1 MAVAGRVA
9 AAAAWCKRRGGSEC
23 HVVVAGRVAAA
34 GRKRWASAAAPL
46 CVIFRRIPAVPP
58 ARGLI
63 GSGRHC
69 LVASDARERNIVL
82 VTVSLFCDL
91 SMRCLPAFCRS
102 ASCSNSDVW
111 RGSSSSGRRRCQHR
125 IYCFRF
131 SDSIHSFDPHFVN
144 YIHIHLIWK
153 QHPPTRLILVPI
165 IFNASILLALRSV
178 NFPLWRAL
186 GSGLLVLV
194 CQFHHLAE
202 SEQRRLS
209 CCAGILV
216 SISFSMPSTTGW
228 PTFAIATI
236 FSRRGHRCR

>member
-1 MAVAGRVA
+1 M
-9 AAAAWCKRRGGSEC
+9 
-23 HVVVAGRVAAA
+23 VVAGRVAAA

-102 ASCSNSDVW
+102 ASCSPVLMSG
-111 RGSSSSGRRRCQHR
+111 GSSSSGRRRCQHR

-131 SDSIHSFDPHFVN
+131 SDDSIRFDSIDSIHSFDPHFVN

-228 PTFAIATI
+228 TTFAIATI

>member
-1 MAVAGRVA
+1 M
-9 AAAAWCKRRGGSEC
+9 
-23 HVVVAGRVAAA
+23 VVAGRVAAA

-91 SMRCLPAFCRS
+91 SMRCLPAFCLLPVLS
-102 ASCSNSDVW
+102 EHVW
-111 RGSSSSGRRRCQHR
+111 RQQQLWPSPVPAQNLLLP
-125 IYCFRF
+125 IFRF
-131 SDSIHSFDPHFVN
+131 DSNSIHSFDPHFVN

-165 IFNASILLALRSV
+165 ISNASILLALRSV

>member
-1 MAVAGRVA
+1 M
-9 AAAAWCKRRGGSEC
+9 
-23 HVVVAGRVAAA
+23 
-34 GRKRWASAAAPL
+34 SADA
-46 CVIFRRIPAVPP
+46 CVLPCVLPP
-58 ARGLI
+58 VLI
-63 GSGRHC
+63 LMSG
-69 LVASDARERNIVL
+69 
-82 VTVSLFCDL
+82 
-91 SMRCLPAFCRS
+91 
-102 ASCSNSDVW
+102 
-111 RGSSSSGRRRCQHR
+111 GSSSSGRRRCQHR

-131 SDSIHSFDPHFVN
+131 SDSIRFIHSIPTSSTRN
-144 YIHIHLIWK
+144 SYIHIHLIWK

>member
-1 MAVAGRVA
+1 M
-9 AAAAWCKRRGGSEC
+9 
-23 HVVVAGRVAAA
+23 VVAGRVAAA

-91 SMRCLPAFCRS
+91 SMRCLPAFLRS
-102 ASCSNSDVW
+102 AVLPPVLILMSGAAAAALAVAGASTEFTASDFPMI
-111 RGSSSSGRRRCQHR
+111 RL
-125 IYCFRF
+125 
-131 SDSIHSFDPHFVN
+131 IHSFDPHFVN

-165 IFNASILLALRSV
+165 ISNASILLALRSV

>member
-1 MAVAGRVA
+1 MQ
-9 AAAAWCKRRGGSEC
+9 
-23 HVVVAGRVAAA
+23 
-34 GRKRWASAAAPL
+34 
-46 CVIFRRIPAVPP
+46 
-58 ARGLI
+58 
-63 GSGRHC
+63 GSGTSC
-69 LVASDARERNIVL
+69 SLPFL
-82 VTVSLFCDL
+82 CFVTC
-91 SMRCLPAFCRS
+91 RCLLAFCRCLMS
-102 ASCSNSDVW
+102 VGRVGAQQQLWPSPVPAQNLLR
-111 RGSSSSGRRRCQHR
+111 RGLP
-125 IYCFRF
+125 IFRF
-131 SDSIHSFDPHFVN
+131 IHSFDPHFVN

-165 IFNASILLALRSV
+165 ISNASILLALRSV

-228 PTFAIATI
+228 TTFAIATI